1 VGIYFALHIDYFD
14 INGIAVAGN
23 KEISDEEIISLSK
36 IETGDNLFDV
46 HPIMAERRI
55 KKNLYI
61 EKVNV
66 KRVLPNKIRIEV
78 TERSGKAQ
86 FTMGSGK
93 KLRYVVTDNDGMVL
107 EIAKEQRN
115 VTMIEGVDVKSAEKK
130 KTIEVKQT
138 GVYKKAMN
146 IVQTAEDTDM
156 YFKKIVISGSRV
168 NAYVYDNLVCKGEYD
183 NIMTTLE
190 NGAIKS
196 VVFDLYQKG
205 TEKGTINIGSNN
217 YCSFTS
223 AK

>member
-1 VGIYFALHIDYFD
+1 
-14 INGIAVAGN
+14 
-23 KEISDEEIISLSK
+23 
-36 IETGDNLFDV
+36 
-46 HPIMAERRI
+46 
-55 KKNLYI
+55 
-61 EKVNV
+61 
-66 KRVLPNKIRIEV
+66 
-78 TERSGKAQ
+78 
-86 FTMGSGK
+86 
-93 KLRYVVTDNDGMVL
+93 VVTDNDGMVL

>member
-1 VGIYFALHIDYFD
+1 
-14 INGIAVAGN
+14 
-23 KEISDEEIISLSK
+23 
-36 IETGDNLFDV
+36 
-46 HPIMAERRI
+46 
-55 KKNLYI
+55 
-61 EKVNV
+61 
-66 KRVLPNKIRIEV
+66 
-78 TERSGKAQ
+78 
-86 FTMGSGK
+86 
-93 KLRYVVTDNDGMVL
+93 
-107 EIAKEQRN
+107 
-115 VTMIEGVDVKSAEKK
+115 
-130 KTIEVKQT
+130 
-138 GVYKKAMN
+138 
-146 IVQTAEDTDM
+146 M